1 MTGKNIQFEK
11 EHEVTGE
18 KEGSESGIEQ
28 EGEEWGRVPEEAA
41 PSISLLLLPNQDWG
55 GGGKKSDEMQSN
67 NMQAI
72 KMNIE
77 HVVYLPKYFFSFIKK
92 YIFWTLSLR
101 D

>member
-41 PSISLLLLPNQDWG
+41 PSISLLLLPNQD
-55 GGGKKSDEMQSN
+55 
-67 NMQAI
+67 
-72 KMNIE
+72 
-77 HVVYLPKYFFSFIKK
+77 
-92 YIFWTLSLR
+92 
-101 D
+101 